1 MHVSKH
7 SMWYFLGKNFGSKQT
22 LRLKQSTRLCF
33 LFSFQTVFYGQYSG
47 GAQFRNIQ
55 LLYPASVCTRYGF
68 LLSVKEISWVALDY
82 VVVSVMVTWGTRTER
97 RCNCCIFFRMKNC
110 CIFMLTEETN
120 ALFLITEMQTQDNL
134 HQIHTLNLHP
144 KREKKPHP
152 LEELQHSDPNLTVQT
167 PKPSCCI
174 DELHCTL
181 TKLWK
186 IKIPQGLLQA
196 CS

>member
-97 RCNCCIFFRMKNC
+97 RCNCCIFLERKTAAFLCSQKRRMHYFWLQRCRHKITYIRSTPWTSIQKGKKNLTLLKNC
-110 CIFMLTEETN
+110 SIAT
-120 ALFLITEMQTQDNL
+120 QTSQCK
-134 HQIHTLNLHP
+134 HLNH
-144 KREKKPHP
+144 H
-152 LEELQHSDPNLTVQT
+152 
-167 PKPSCCI
+167 
-174 DELHCTL
+174 
-181 TKLWK
+181 
-186 IKIPQGLLQA
+186 A
-196 CS
+196 A